1 MGADYE
7 CLFPCLRESVAN
19 VRICTGWL
27 LSSIRTRLMSEKLYD
42 TIFPAYN
49 VRQPANEA
57 GGSDTSAS

>member
-1 MGADYE
+1 
-7 CLFPCLRESVAN
+7 
-19 VRICTGWL
+19 
-27 LSSIRTRLMSEKLYD
+27 MSEKLYD